1 VLNLYL
7 DTNIPLSFFGLS
19 SDDLEELR
27 KLAALARAKQ
37 VQLFLPQQTEEE
49 FVRNRP
55 AKIAEALK
63 RLSDQ
68 RLTLHVP
75 QIAMEYPAFEE
86 LKRLQRDLGKAHSRL
101 VADLASDIE
110 GSRLKADAIVA
121 ELFALAARIPT
132 TAVLLERA
140 RLRHELGNPP
150 GKRDSLGDALNW
162 EALLSAL
169 PHGEDL
175 VFVTDDGDYASPL
188 GEAQFHPFLSD
199 EWRRTKL
206 SDVRFFRRLSD
217 FFVDTYPEIKLATDV
232 EKDRLIR
239 QLAQSSCFAETH
251 SVVAQLARH
260 ADYSVAQRND
270 ILRGAVGNSQVSWI
284 ILDEDVREFI
294 ATVTREQEARLDSA
308 LVAGVSAILQGAL
321 EEQSKRERPAPP
333 KVDGDDDLPF

>member
-1 VLNLYL
+1 MLNLYL

-37 VQLFLPQQTEEE
+37 VRLFLPQQTEEE

-86 LKRLQRDLGKAHSRL
+86 VKRLQRDLGKAHSQL

-110 GSRLKADAIVA
+110 GSKLKADGIVA

-132 TAVLLERA
+132 TAVLVERA

-169 PHGEDL
+169 PQGENL
-175 VFVTDDGDYASPL
+175 VFVTDDGDYGSPL
-188 GEAQFHPFLSD
+188 GESQFHPFLAD
-199 EWRRTKL
+199 EWRGAKSSEIL
-206 SDVRFFRRLSD
+206 FFRRLSD
-217 FFVDTYPEIKLATDV
+217 FFVQRYPQIRLAADV

-239 QLAQSSCFAETH
+239 QLAQSSSFSETH

-260 ADYSVAQRND
+260 VDFSVAQRND
-270 ILRGAVGNSQVSWI
+270 ILRAAVRNSQVSWI
-284 ILDEDVREFI
+284 ILDEDVHEFI
-294 ATVTREQEARLDSA
+294 ETVTSAGEARLDRA
-308 LVAGVSAILQGAL
+308 LVAQARATLETAL
-321 EEQSKRERPAPP
+321 EEQRKRESTGTPRFE
-333 KVDGDDDLPF
+333 GDEDLPF